1 MRSVPSSI
9 LHAQVPTASGLTALA
24 NCSRCAGF
32 VGLGLIIQRVV
43 MKREIIICSFWLVLS
58 FYLSIESYRLGLST
72 ANRPGPGF
80 FPFITTIGIGLIA
93 AFRLVNIRKS
103 SPDENSEPGLAGE
116 SRLVAYVIAG
126 MLAYAFALNLLGFL
140 FCTFLLVAFYLK
152 VIAARG
158 WLVTLSFAATVALVS
173 YVFFDVLLKAELP
186 RGLLTW
192 LI

>member
-1 MRSVPSSI
+1 
-9 LHAQVPTASGLTALA
+9 
-24 NCSRCAGF
+24 
-32 VGLGLIIQRVV
+32 
-43 MKREIIICSFWLVLS
+43 MKREIITCSFWLLLS
-58 FYLSIESYRLGLST
+58 FYLSVESYRLGLST

-80 FPFITTIGIGLIA
+80 FPFIANIGIGLIA
-93 AFRLVNIRKS
+93 AFRLVNIIRKS

-126 MLAYAFALNLLGFL
+126 MLAYAFALNFLGFL
-140 FCTFLLVAFYLK
+140 FCTFLLVVFYLK

-158 WLVTLSFAATVALVS
+158 WLVTLSFAAAVALTS